1 MAIVQPNDMDFSNQK
16 FSMIIYG
23 SPGIGKTTLALS
35 APDPL
40 LLDFDH
46 GMARVRAVHRKAAS
60 FSATYE
66 EVLKDLNS
74 PEMADFESIIIDTG
88 GSFITYLKDW
98 SMRTNPA
105 ARQKNGDFNSL
116 KGFGIVKQEFQRFT
130 EDIKTR
136 LNKHIIYVFHS
147 EETKDKDGNPQQRLL
162 CEGAAKNLV
171 WQPCDFGGYLQMI
184 NNQRVISFTPEQE
197 FFAKGSHG
205 INGKHNIPS
214 LDKDSIPND
223 FLTKL
228 FDTARKNIAADA
240 AANKALR
247 DKYDTVMAT
256 VNEIV
261 DAITNAE
268 EATEAVAK
276 LEKLKHILTSKKE
289 ANAILAA
296 KASAL
301 ALKWDKSTKAFSTKA
316 FVDAITQ
323 GANE

>member
-1 MAIVQPNDMDFSNQK
+1 MIVQPNEMDFSNQK

-35 APDPL
+35 APNPL

-46 GMARVRAVHRKAAS
+46 GMARVRAAHRKAAS

-74 PEMADFESIIIDTG
+74 PEMAEFESIIIDTG

-98 SMRTNPA
+98 AMRTNSA

-162 CEGAAKNLV
+162 CEGAAKNIV

-184 NNQRVISFTPEQE
+184 GNQRTISFTPEQE

-205 INGKHNIPS
+205 VKGRYNVPL
-214 LDKDSIPND
+214 LDDDNVPNT
-223 FLTKL
+223 FLTQL
-228 FDTARKNIAADA
+228 FSAAKKNIAADA
-240 AANKALR
+240 EANKALHE
-247 DKYDTVMAT
+247 KYDEVMAT
-256 VNEIV
+256 VNDIV
-261 DAITNAE
+261 NSITTAD
-268 EATEAVAK
+268 EATEASVT
-276 LEKLKHILTSKKE
+276 LSQLKHNLTSKQE
-289 ANAILAA
+289 ARALLAQKVA
-296 KASAL
+296 AL
-301 ALKWDKSTKAFSTKA
+301 SLKWDSQKKAYVSVEQEA
-316 FVDAITQ
+316 
-323 GANE
+323 AN